1 MAGRRLC
8 LDGWKKS
15 YRCLGL
21 NRGTGL
27 RENTRCNDSR
37 GSSSWDVAT
46 KSTVKGRIAQV
57 GITFAAAGMFLLIR
71 PDCLQVVEAHYTKVS
86 SPHNIQQYLDSTKVR
101 KLQLGA
107 GANNLKGWL
116 NTDIIP
122 SGDQV
127 YLDATERFPLPDA
140 SFQYVFA
147 EHVVEHIT
155 YEQAVG
161 MLQECRRVMA
171 PGAKIRLVTPNLER
185 FLALFNKTKTEEQTK
200 YMVEKTKWHEWPT
213 TSDQETYI
221 LNMQLREWGHMFVY
235 TPKMLIAALEKT
247 GFRDVREFS
256 AGVSGSDGFQGAD
269 AREGSRVSEIN
280 RYEAMAIEGTR

>member
-1 MAGRRLC
+1 M
-8 LDGWKKS
+8 
-15 YRCLGL
+15 
-21 NRGTGL
+21 
-27 RENTRCNDSR
+27 
-37 GSSSWDVAT
+37 AT

-71 PDCLQVVEAHYTKVS
+71 PDWLQVVEAHYTKVS
-86 SPHNIQQYLDSTKVR
+86 SPGSIQQYLDSTKVR

-127 YLDATERFPLPDA
+127 FLDATERFPLPDA
-140 SFQYVFA
+140 SFQFVFA

-185 FLALFNKTKTEEQTK
+185 FLSLFNENKTQEQTK
-200 YMVEKTKWHEWPT
+200 YMAEKTKWHEWPT
-213 TSDQETYI
+213 TSDQATYI
-221 LNMQLREWGHMFVY
+221 
-235 TPKMLIAALEKT
+235 T
-247 GFRDVREFS
+247 GE
-256 AGVSGSDGFQGAD
+256 AMNVSGG
-269 AREGSRVSEIN
+269 EE
-280 RYEAMAIEGTR
+280 YH

>member
-1 MAGRRLC
+1 M
-8 LDGWKKS
+8 
-15 YRCLGL
+15 
-21 NRGTGL
+21 
-27 RENTRCNDSR
+27 
-37 GSSSWDVAT
+37 
-46 KSTVKGRIAQV
+46 

-86 SPHNIQQYLDSTKVR
+86 SPHHIQQYLDSAKVR

-127 YLDATERFPLPDA
+127 FLDATERFPLPDA
-140 SFQYVFA
+140 SFQYIFA

-155 YEQAVG
+155 YEQALG
-161 MLQECRRVMA
+161 MLQECRRVM
-171 PGAKIRLVTPNLER
+171 TPNLER
-185 FLALFNKTKTEEQTK
+185 FLALFSEKKTEEQTR
-200 YMVEKTKWHEWPT
+200 YMVEKTKWHEWPA

-235 TPKMLIAALEKT
+235 TPKMLIAALEKA
-247 GFRDVREFS
+247 GFHDVRQFS

-269 AREGSRVSEIN
+269 AREGSRISEIN